1 MDSSKWIQLKI
12 EATPQQTEQIEDA
25 VLDAG
30 AVSVTLQD
38 AADQP
43 ILEPGVGETPLWDNC
58 ILTALFP
65 TTIDPSTTQQQ
76 IQVFLP
82 FSLQAAWELVEEK
95 DWSQEWKK
103 HFKPIACSDGRL
115 WICPSWIEAP
125 EPSAV
130 NLRLDP
136 GLAFGTGSHPTTMLC
151 LNWLEQQSL
160 RGKTVIDFGC
170 GSGILGIAA
179 LLLGADKVWAI
190 DNDPQALLASR
201 DNAQRNGIAD
211 NRLITLLPEQIPADS
226 KADIML
232 ANILAK
238 PLIDLAGQISDLT
251 LSQGLLCLSGILN
264 HQVDQVSAAYT
275 DQFVFAPSAIED
287 NWAQLSATKAQ
298 SLNPKKESLF
308 F

>member
-1 MDSSKWIQLKI
+1 MVSSQWIQFNI
-12 EATPQQTEQIEDA
+12 EASPQKTEQIENA

-43 ILEPGVGETPLWDNC
+43 ILEPGVGETPLWDSC
-58 ILTALFP
+58 ILTVLFP
-65 TTIDPSTTQQQ
+65 ASIDTSTTEQQ
-76 IQVFLP
+76 IQANLS
-82 FSLQAAWELVEEK
+82 FSLCSSWQLVEDK

-103 HFKPIACSDGRL
+103 HFKPIACSDGKL

-125 EPSAV
+125 LPDAV
-130 NLRLDP
+130 NLCLDP

-151 LNWLEQQSL
+151 LNWLEKQTL
-160 RGKTVIDFGC
+160 KGKTLIDFGC

-179 LLLGADKVWAI
+179 LLLGAEKVWAI

-201 DNAQRNGIAD
+201 DNAQRNGIED
-211 NRLITLLPEQIPADS
+211 ERLITLLPEEIPSEA
-226 KADIML
+226 KADIMV

-238 PLIDLAGQISDLT
+238 PLIDLAPQISKLT
-251 LSQGLLCLSGILN
+251 LNSGQLCLSGILS

-275 DQFVFAPSAIED
+275 EKFIFADSVIED
-287 NWAQLSATKAQ
+287 NWAQLAATKT
-298 SLNPKKESLF
+298 K
-308 F
+308 

>member
-1 MDSSKWIQLKI
+1 MESSQWIQLNV
-12 EATPQQTEQIEDA
+12 ETTPQQTELIEDS

-43 ILEPGVGETPLWDNC
+43 ILEPGVGETPLWDSC

-65 TTIDPSTTQQQ
+65 ALIDTSIIEQKIQ
-76 IQVFLP
+76 ISLP
-82 FSLQAAWELVEEK
+82 FSLRSSWQLVEDK

-115 WICPSWIEAP
+115 WICPSWIDAP
-125 EPSAV
+125 QPDAV

-151 LNWLEQQSL
+151 LNWLEKQPL
-160 RGKTVIDFGC
+160 KGKTVIDFGC

-179 LLLGADKVWAI
+179 LLLGAEKVWAI

-201 DNAQRNGIAD
+201 DNAQRNSIVD
-211 NRLITLLPEQIPADS
+211 HRLVTLLPQQIPAEA

-238 PLIDLAGQISDLT
+238 PLIDLAQQISVLT
-251 LSQGLLCLSGILN
+251 LDQGQLCLSGILS
-264 HQVDQVSAAYT
+264 HQVDQVSAAYAS
-275 DQFVFAPSAIED
+275 QFVFEPCQIDD
-287 NWAQLSATKAQ
+287 NWAQLSANKV
-298 SLNPKKESLF
+298 L
-308 F
+308 

>member
-1 MDSSKWIQLKI
+1 MGSSKWIQLNI
-12 EATPQQTEQIEDA
+12 QASPQQTEQIEDS

-43 ILEPGVGETPLWDNC
+43 ILEPGVGETPLWDSC

-65 TTIDPSTTQQQ
+65 ASVDTSATTDQ
-76 IQVFLP
+76 INAFLS
-82 FSLQAAWELVEEK
+82 FHIKADWQLVEDK

-103 HFKPIACSDGRL
+103 HFKPIACSEGRL
-115 WICPSWIEAP
+115 WICPSWLEAP
-125 EPSAV
+125 EPNAV

-151 LNWLEQQSL
+151 LNWLEKQSL
-160 RGKTVIDFGC
+160 EGKTVIDFGC

-179 LLLGADKVWAI
+179 LLLGAEKVWAI

-201 DNAQRNGIAD
+201 DNAQRNGIPD
-211 NRLITLLPEQIPADS
+211 ERLITLLPKKIPAEA
-226 KADIML
+226 KADIMV

-238 PLIDLAGQISDLT
+238 PLIDLAQQISALT
-251 LSQGLLCLSGILN
+251 LPKGQLCLSGILS
-264 HQVDQVSAAYT
+264 HQIDPVSAAYSQ
-275 DQFVFAPSAIED
+275 QFDFEPASLED
-287 NWAQLSATKAQ
+287 DWVQLSANKF
-298 SLNPKKESLF
+298 L
-308 F
+308 

>member
-1 MDSSKWIQLKI
+1 MESSQWIQLNI
-12 EATPQQTEQIEDA
+12 ETTPQQTELIEDS

-43 ILEPGVGETPLWDNC
+43 ILEPGVGETPLWDSC

-65 TTIDPSTTQQQ
+65 ASIDTSIIEQKIQ
-76 IQVFLP
+76 ISLP
-82 FSLQAAWELVEEK
+82 FSLRSSWQLVEDK

-125 EPSAV
+125 QPDAV

-151 LNWLEQQSL
+151 LNWLEKQPL
-160 RGKTVIDFGC
+160 NGKTVIDFGC

-179 LLLGADKVWAI
+179 LLLGARKVWAI

-201 DNAQRNGIAD
+201 DNAQRNGIED
-211 NRLITLLPEQIPADS
+211 DRLITLLPDQIPPEA

-238 PLIDLAGQISDLT
+238 PLIDLAQQISSLT
-251 LSQGLLCLSGILN
+251 LSKGQLCLSGILS
-264 HQVDQVSAAYT
+264 HQVDQVSAAYAL
-275 DQFVFAPSAIED
+275 QFVFEACQIDD
-287 NWAQLSATKAQ
+287 NWAQLSANKV
-298 SLNPKKESLF
+298 P
-308 F
+308 

>member
-1 MDSSKWIQLKI
+1 MDSSQWIQLNI
-12 EATPQQTEQIEDA
+12 EASPQQTEQIEDA

-58 ILTALFP
+58 ILTALFSASVD
-65 TTIDPSTTQQQ
+65 TSATVDQ
-76 IQVFLP
+76 INAFLP
-82 FSLQAAWELVEEK
+82 FTIKTDWQPVEDK

-103 HFKPIACSDGRL
+103 HFKPISCSQGRL
-115 WICPSWIEAP
+115 WICPSWIDAP
-125 EPSAV
+125 KADAV

-151 LNWLEQQSL
+151 LNWLEKQPL
-160 RGKTVIDFGC
+160 KGKTVIDFGC

-201 DNAQRNGIAD
+201 DNAQRNGID
-211 NRLITLLPEQIPADS
+211 DDRLITLLPEQIPSEA
-226 KADIML
+226 KADIMV

-238 PLIDLAGQISDLT
+238 PLIDLADQIIALT
-251 LSQGLLCLSGILN
+251 LTKSQLCLSGILS
-264 HQVDQVSAAYT
+264 HQIDQVSVAYSNS
-275 DQFVFAPSAIED
+275 FVFEPATHED
-287 NWAQLSATKAQ
+287 DWVQLAATK
-298 SLNPKKESLF
+298 LK
-308 F
+308 

>member
-1 MDSSKWIQLKI
+1 MDSSQWIQLNI
-12 EATPQQTEQIEDA
+12 EASPQQTALIEDS

-30 AVSVTLQD
+30 AVSITLQD

-43 ILEPGVGETPLWDNC
+43 ILEPGVGETPLWDSC
-58 ILTALFP
+58 ILIALFP
-65 TTIDPSTTQQQ
+65 ASVNTSTTEQQ
-76 IQVFLP
+76 IQACLP
-82 FSLQAAWELVEEK
+82 FSLQASWQQVEDK

-103 HFKPIACSDGRL
+103 YFKPIACSDGRL
-115 WICPSWIEAP
+115 WICPSWIDAP
-125 EPSAV
+125 EPDVV

-151 LNWLEQQSL
+151 LNWLEKQTL
-160 RGKTVIDFGC
+160 AGKTVIDFGC

-201 DNAQRNGIAD
+201 DNAQRNGIED
-211 NRLITLLPEQIPADS
+211 NRLITVLPEQIPPDAQ
-226 KADIML
+226 ADIMV

-238 PLIDLAGQISDLT
+238 PLIDLAQQISDLT
-251 LSQGLLCLSGILN
+251 LDQGQLCLSGILS

-275 DQFVFAPSAIED
+275 AQFNFAPAVLED
-287 NWAQLSATKAQ
+287 NWAQLSATKT
-298 SLNPKKESLF
+298 
-308 F
+308 

>member
-1 MDSSKWIQLKI
+1 MGSSQWIQLNIKV
-12 EATPQQTEQIEDA
+12 TPQQTEQIEDA

-58 ILTALFP
+58 ILTALFSASID
-65 TTIDPSTTQQQ
+65 TTTTEQQ
-76 IQVFLP
+76 IQACLP
-82 FSLQAAWELVEEK
+82 FALQASWQLVEDK

-125 EPSAV
+125 EPDAV
-130 NLRLDP
+130 NLQLDP

-151 LNWLEQQSL
+151 LNWLEKQSL
-160 RGKTVIDFGC
+160 KGKTVIDFGC

-201 DNAQRNGIAD
+201 DNAQRNGIED
-211 NRLITLLPEQIPADS
+211 KRLVTLLPQQIPTDA

-238 PLIDLAGQISDLT
+238 PLIDLADQISDLT
-251 LSQGLLCLSGILN
+251 LNQGLLCLSGILS
-264 HQVDQVSAAYT
+264 HQIDQVSAAYT
-275 DQFVFAPSAIED
+275 DQFIFTPSTIED
-287 NWAQLSATKAQ
+287 NWAQLSA
-298 SLNPKKESLF
+298 KKSRISQ
-308 F
+308 

>member
-1 MDSSKWIQLKI
+1 MDSSQWIHLNI
-12 EATPQQTEQIEDA
+12 EASPQQIEHIEDA
-25 VLDAG
+25 VLEAG

-43 ILEPGVGETPLWDNC
+43 ILEPGVGETPLWDSC

-65 TTIDPSTTQQQ
+65 ASIDTHITEQQ
-76 IQVFLP
+76 IQSNLP
-82 FSLQAAWELVEEK
+82 FSMRSSWDLVEDK

-115 WICPSWIEAP
+115 WICPSWIDAP
-125 EPSAV
+125 EPDAV

-151 LNWLEQQSL
+151 LNWLEKQTVE
-160 RGKTVIDFGC
+160 GKTVIDFGC

-179 LLLGADKVWAI
+179 LLLGAEKVWAI

-201 DNAQRNGIAD
+201 DNAERNGIKD
-211 NRLITLLPEQIPADS
+211 NRLITLLPEQIPAEA

-238 PLIDLAGQISDLT
+238 PLIDLAQQISELT
-251 LSQGLLCLSGILN
+251 LSQGQLCLSGILS
-264 HQVDQVSAAYT
+264 HQVDQVSGAYI
-275 DQFVFAPSAIED
+275 DQFTFASPVIDD
-287 NWAQLSATKAQ
+287 NWVQLSAVKAL
-298 SLNPKKESLF
+298 SR
-308 F
+308 

>member
-1 MDSSKWIQLKI
+1 MDSSQWIHLNI
-12 EATPQQTEQIEDA
+12 EASPQQIEHIEDA
-25 VLDAG
+25 VLEAG

-43 ILEPGVGETPLWDNC
+43 ILEPGVGETPLWDSC

-65 TTIDPSTTQQQ
+65 ASIDTHTAEQQ
-76 IQVFLP
+76 IQSNLP
-82 FSLQAAWELVEEK
+82 FSMRSSWDLVEDK

-115 WICPSWIEAP
+115 WICPSWIDAP
-125 EPSAV
+125 EPDAV

-151 LNWLEQQSL
+151 LNWLEKQTVE
-160 RGKTVIDFGC
+160 GKTVIDFGC

-179 LLLGADKVWAI
+179 LLLGAEKVWAI

-201 DNAQRNGIAD
+201 DNAQRNGIKD
-211 NRLITLLPEQIPADS
+211 NRLITLLPEQIPAEA

-238 PLIDLAGQISDLT
+238 PLIDLAQQISELT
-251 LSQGLLCLSGILN
+251 LSQGQLCLSGILS
-264 HQVDQVSAAYT
+264 HQVDQVSGAYI
-275 DQFVFAPSAIED
+275 DQFTFASPVIDD
-287 NWAQLSATKAQ
+287 NWVQLSAVKAL
-298 SLNPKKESLF
+298 SR
-308 F
+308 

>member
-1 MDSSKWIQLKI
+1 MDSGQWIQLNI
-12 EATPQQTEQIEDA
+12 EAKPQQTEQIEEA

-43 ILEPGVGETPLWDNC
+43 ILEPGVGETPLWDSC
-58 ILTALFP
+58 ILTALFSATVDTSK
-65 TTIDPSTTQQQ
+65 TTDHINA
-76 IQVFLP
+76 FLSFP
-82 FSLQAAWELVEEK
+82 IKADWQLVEDK

-103 HFKPIACSDGRL
+103 HFKPIPCSEGRL
-115 WICPSWIEAP
+115 WICPSWIDAP
-125 EPSAV
+125 KPDAV

-151 LNWLEQQSL
+151 LNWLEKQSL
-160 RGKTVIDFGC
+160 KGKTVIDFGC

-201 DNAQRNGIAD
+201 DNAQRNGID
-211 NRLITLLPEQIPADS
+211 DDRLITLLPEQIPD
-226 KADIML
+226 KAKANIML

-238 PLIDLAGQISDLT
+238 PLIDLADQISALT
-251 LSQGLLCLSGILN
+251 LSKGQLCLSGILS
-264 HQVDQVSAAYT
+264 HQINTVSAAYQN
-275 DQFVFAPSAIED
+275 QFEFDAAMLEED
-287 NWAQLSATKAQ
+287 WAQLSATKV
-298 SLNPKKESLF
+298 S
-308 F
+308 

>member
-1 MDSSKWIQLKI
+1 MDSGQWIQINI
-12 EATPQQTEQIEDA
+12 EAKPQQTEQIEEA

-43 ILEPGVGETPLWDNC
+43 ILEPGVGETPLWDSC
-58 ILTALFP
+58 ILTALFSATVDTAV
-65 TTIDPSTTQQQ
+65 TTDHINT
-76 IQVFLP
+76 FLSFP
-82 FSLQAAWELVEEK
+82 IKADWQLVEDK

-103 HFKPIACSDGRL
+103 HFKPIPCSEGRL
-115 WICPSWIEAP
+115 WICPSWTDVP
-125 EPSAV
+125 KPDAV

-151 LNWLEQQSL
+151 LNWLEKQSL
-160 RGKTVIDFGC
+160 KGKTVIDFGC

-201 DNAQRNGIAD
+201 DNAQRNGID
-211 NRLITLLPEQIPADS
+211 NDRLITLLPEQIPDEA
-226 KADIML
+226 KANIML

-238 PLIDLAGQISDLT
+238 PLIDLADQISALT
-251 LSQGLLCLSGILN
+251 LSTGQLCLSGILS
-264 HQVDQVSAAYT
+264 HQINTVSAAYQK
-275 DQFVFAPSAIED
+275 QFEFDAAMLEED
-287 NWAQLSATKAQ
+287 WAQLSATKVR
-298 SLNPKKESLF
+298 
-308 F
+308 

>member
-1 MDSSKWIQLKI
+1 MGSSKWIQLNI
-12 EATPQQTEQIEDA
+12 QASPQQTEQIEDS

-43 ILEPGVGETPLWDNC
+43 ILEPGVGETPLWDSC

-65 TTIDPSTTQQQ
+65 ASVDTSATTDQ
-76 IQVFLP
+76 INAFLS
-82 FSLQAAWELVEEK
+82 FHIKADWQLVEDK

-103 HFKPIACSDGRL
+103 HFKPIACSEGRL
-115 WICPSWIEAP
+115 WICPSWLEAP
-125 EPSAV
+125 EPNAV

-151 LNWLEQQSL
+151 LNWLEKQSL
-160 RGKTVIDFGC
+160 EGKTVIDFGC

-179 LLLGADKVWAI
+179 LLLGAEKVWAI

-201 DNAQRNGIAD
+201 DNAQRNGIPD
-211 NRLITLLPEQIPADS
+211 ERLITLLQKKIPAEA
-226 KADIML
+226 KADIMV

-238 PLIDLAGQISDLT
+238 PLIDLAQQISALT
-251 LSQGLLCLSGILN
+251 LPKGQLCLSGILS
-264 HQVDQVSAAYT
+264 HQIDPVSAAYSQ
-275 DQFVFAPSAIED
+275 QFDFEPASLED
-287 NWAQLSATKAQ
+287 DWVQLSANKF
-298 SLNPKKESLF
+298 L
-308 F
+308 

>member
-1 MDSSKWIQLKI
+1 MVSSQWIQLTI
-12 EATPQQTEQIEDA
+12 EASPHKTKQIENA

-43 ILEPGVGETPLWDNC
+43 ILEPGVGETPLWDSC
-58 ILTALFP
+58 ILTVLFP
-65 TTIDPSTTQQQ
+65 ASIDTSTTEQQ
-76 IQVFLP
+76 IQANLS
-82 FSLQAAWELVEEK
+82 FSLCSSWQLVEDK

-103 HFKPIACSDGRL
+103 HFKPIACSDGKL

-125 EPSAV
+125 LPDAV

-151 LNWLEQQSL
+151 LNWLEKQTL
-160 RGKTVIDFGC
+160 KGKTLIDFGC

-179 LLLGADKVWAI
+179 LLLGAEKVWAI

-201 DNAQRNGIAD
+201 DNAQRNDIED
-211 NRLITLLPEQIPADS
+211 ERFITLLPEQIPPNA
-226 KADIML
+226 KADIMV

-238 PLIDLAGQISDLT
+238 PLIDLAPQISKLT
-251 LSQGLLCLSGILN
+251 LNNGQLCLSGILS

-275 DQFVFAPSAIED
+275 EKFIFADSVIED
-287 NWAQLSATKAQ
+287 NWAQIAATKT
-298 SLNPKKESLF
+298 
-308 F
+308 

>member
-1 MDSSKWIQLKI
+1 MGSSQWIQFNF
-12 EATPQQTEQIEDA
+12 EASPQKTEQIENA

-43 ILEPGVGETPLWDNC
+43 ILEPSVGETPLWDSC

-65 TTIDPSTTQQQ
+65 ASIDTSTTEQQ
-76 IQVFLP
+76 IQANLS
-82 FSLQAAWELVEEK
+82 FSLCSSWQLVEDK

-103 HFKPIACSDGRL
+103 HFKPVACSDGRL

-125 EPSAV
+125 QPDAV

-136 GLAFGTGSHPTTMLC
+136 GLAFGTGNHPTTMLC
-151 LNWLEQQSL
+151 LNWLEKQTLQ
-160 RGKTVIDFGC
+160 GKTLIDFGC

-179 LLLGADKVWAI
+179 LLLGAEKVWAI

-201 DNAQRNGIAD
+201 DNAQRNGIED
-211 NRLITLLPEQIPADS
+211 ERLITLLPEEIPSEA
-226 KADIML
+226 KADIMV

-238 PLIDLAGQISDLT
+238 PLIDLAPQISKLT
-251 LSQGLLCLSGILN
+251 LNNGQLCLSGILS

-275 DQFVFAPSAIED
+275 EKFIFADSVIED
-287 NWAQLSATKAQ
+287 NWAQLAATKT
-298 SLNPKKESLF
+298 
-308 F
+308 

>member
-1 MDSSKWIQLKI
+1 MDSSQWIHLNI
-12 EATPQQTEQIEDA
+12 EASPQQIEHIEEA
-25 VLDAG
+25 VLEAG

-43 ILEPGVGETPLWDNC
+43 ILEPGVGETPLWDSC

-65 TTIDPSTTQQQ
+65 ASIDTHITEQQ
-76 IQVFLP
+76 IQSNLP
-82 FSLQAAWELVEEK
+82 FSMRSSWDLVEDK
-95 DWSQEWKK
+95 DWSQEWKN

-115 WICPSWIEAP
+115 WICPSWIDAP
-125 EPSAV
+125 EPDAV

-151 LNWLEQQSL
+151 LNWLEKQTVE
-160 RGKTVIDFGC
+160 GKTVIDFGC

-179 LLLGADKVWAI
+179 LLLGAEKVWAI

-201 DNAQRNGIAD
+201 DNAERNGIKD
-211 NRLITLLPEQIPADS
+211 NRLITLLPEQIPAEA

-238 PLIDLAGQISDLT
+238 PLIDLAQQISELT
-251 LSQGLLCLSGILN
+251 LSQGQLCLSGILS
-264 HQVDQVSAAYT
+264 HQLDQVSGAYI
-275 DQFVFAPSAIED
+275 DQFTFASPVIDD
-287 NWAQLSATKAQ
+287 NWVQLSAVKAL
-298 SLNPKKESLF
+298 SR
-308 F
+308 

>member
-1 MDSSKWIQLKI
+1 MVSSQWIQFNI
-12 EATPQQTEQIEDA
+12 EASPQKTEQIENA

-43 ILEPGVGETPLWDNC
+43 ILEPGVGETPLWDSC

-65 TTIDPSTTQQQ
+65 ASIDTSTTEQK
-76 IQVFLP
+76 IQANLS
-82 FSLQAAWELVEEK
+82 FSLCSSWQLVENK

-103 HFKPIACSDGRL
+103 HFKPVACSDGRL

-125 EPSAV
+125 QPDAV

-151 LNWLEQQSL
+151 LNWLEKQSL
-160 RGKTVIDFGC
+160 EGKTVIDFGC

-179 LLLGADKVWAI
+179 LLLGAEKVWAI
-190 DNDPQALLASR
+190 DNDSQALLASR
-201 DNAQRNGIAD
+201 DNAQRNGIED
-211 NRLITLLPEQIPADS
+211 ERLITLLPEEIPSEA
-226 KADIML
+226 KADIMV

-238 PLIDLAGQISDLT
+238 PLIDLAPQISKLT
-251 LSQGLLCLSGILN
+251 LNNGQLCLSGILR

-275 DQFVFAPSAIED
+275 EKFIFADSVIED
-287 NWAQLSATKAQ
+287 NWAQLAATKT
-298 SLNPKKESLF
+298 
-308 F
+308 

>member
-1 MDSSKWIQLKI
+1 MDYSQWIQLNI
-12 EATPQQTEQIEDA
+12 QASPQQTEQIEDS

-43 ILEPGVGETPLWDNC
+43 ILEPGVGETPLWDSC
-58 ILTALFP
+58 ILTALFSASVN
-65 TTIDPSTTQQQ
+65 TAAIIEQ
-76 IQVFLP
+76 INAVLP
-82 FSLQAAWELVEEK
+82 FSIKAEWQLVEDK

-103 HFKPIACSDGRL
+103 HFKPIACSEGRL
-115 WICPSWIEAP
+115 WICPSWLEAP
-125 EPSAV
+125 EPNAV

-151 LNWLEQQSL
+151 LNWLEKQSL
-160 RGKTVIDFGC
+160 EGKAVIDFGC

-201 DNAQRNGIAD
+201 DNAQRNGIPD
-211 NRLITLLPEQIPADS
+211 ECLITLLPEQIPAEA
-226 KADIML
+226 KADIMV

-238 PLIDLAGQISDLT
+238 PLIDLAQQISALT
-251 LSQGLLCLSGILN
+251 LPKGQLCLSGILS
-264 HQVDQVSAAYT
+264 HQIDQVSAAYSQ
-275 DQFVFAPSAIED
+275 QFKFAPASLED
-287 NWAQLSATKAQ
+287 DWVQLSANKF
-298 SLNPKKESLF
+298 L
-308 F
+308 